1 MNSIGDTLRLER
13 QRQGLRLEEVAAQ
26 TKIGSYFLRAMEENR
41 FDRLPGGLFTR
52 SFVRQYTRTLGLD
65 ENEVV
70 ASFKQQF
77 EEPPLPL
84 PLPPPPSRSHIPQL
98 PAFGWLFVTLLIC
111 GGTYSL
117 WENVRRSMPTTKA
130 PAPPAGQHTARGVG
144 SNEIAREAAT
154 ASRSV
159 EFSGS
164 GSLSRPSGQPTVP
177 VASTGS
183 EDTIHALF
191 TATEEVW
198 ISVKSDGTPIFTG
211 ILEAQQSREIAASG
225 KTTVLVGNAGGLRV
239 FVNGTPVPPVGA
251 HGQVQLLLL
260 TANGAKIVPRTTS
273 IPPQAPVEPARQYI
287 RDESQ

>member
-1 MNSIGDTLRLER
+1 MNSIGDILRFER
-13 QRQGLRLEEVAAQ
+13 LRQGLRLEEVAAR
-26 TKIGSYFLRAMEENR
+26 TKIGSHFLRAMEENR

-84 PLPPPPSRSHIPQL
+84 PVLPRPSRSHVPQL
-98 PAFGWLFVTLLIC
+98 PALGWLFVTIVIG

-117 WENVRRSMPTTKA
+117 WQNVRRSMPATKA
-130 PAPPAGQHTARGVG
+130 AAPAAGESKARGAG
-144 SNEIAREAAT
+144 SMETAQASTT
-154 ASRSV
+154 ASQSA
-159 EFSGS
+159 ESSGN
-164 GSLSRPSGQPTVP
+164 GSMGRPSGQPTVP
-177 VASTGS
+177 VAGPGS
-183 EDTIHALF
+183 EDTVHALF

-211 ILEAQQSREIAASG
+211 TLEAQQSREIDTSG

-239 FVNGTPVPPVGA
+239 FVNGTAVPPVGA

-260 TANGAKIVPRTTS
+260 TSKGAEIVHRTPS
-273 IPPQAPVEPARQYI
+273 IPPEQHVEPARPFI
-287 RDESQ
+287 RDEP